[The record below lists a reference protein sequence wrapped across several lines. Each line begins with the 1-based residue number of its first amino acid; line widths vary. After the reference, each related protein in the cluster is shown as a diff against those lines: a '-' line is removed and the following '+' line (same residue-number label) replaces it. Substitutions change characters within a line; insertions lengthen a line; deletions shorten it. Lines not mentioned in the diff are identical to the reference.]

1 MEGVFMK
8 FLDWRKVDG
17 AVRVIVKVQRTP
29 QRWFYQWETNGNR
42 RYSKRELLD
51 IHMRV
56 AKFVSRLPVRGRDHE
71 AHTLWV

>member
-1 MEGVFMK
+1 MQ

-29 QRWFYQWETNGNR
+29 ERWFFQWETTGNR

-51 IHMRV
+51 INLRV
-56 AKFVSRLPVRGRDHE
+56 AKFVNRLPVRSQRNE
-71 AHTLWV
+71 SHTVWV